1 MLVYRCT
8 DAASGLL
15 ATAAVGTAADGDDVD
30 DGDCCDVIEEETIGT
45 IGEDEMKTDT
55 GLTVSNIEID
65 DIEDECKSE
74 TQNESI
80 HVEVVVEDEVPVVLV
95 VVLITNFGFTFCST
109 CFCTMIGSMTEQFG
123 VECTWCSSEWSC

>member
-15 ATAAVGTAADGDDVD
+15 ATAAEVAKAAVGAALAVGTAADGDDVD

-55 GLTVSNIEID
+55 G
-65 DIEDECKSE
+65 
-74 TQNESI
+74 
-80 HVEVVVEDEVPVVLV
+80 
-95 VVLITNFGFTFCST
+95 
-109 CFCTMIGSMTEQFG
+109 
-123 VECTWCSSEWSC
+123 